1 MIGALMLAPDEICF
15 PICSTE
21 FTTKVHVMIAL
32 LTAVVAILIGWLI
45 VKYTKRTN
53 CTTQYDTANTLQF
66 MRE

>member
-45 VKYTKRTN
+45 VKYTKRTATHLKGMFIK
-53 CTTQYDTANTLQF
+53 CLSGPI
-66 MRE
+66 